1 MLTRAATPAGIPP
14 LGSAAATVS
23 DMTLVA
29 RLFLLVIIA
38 VLPAIGIQVHNVA
51 QLHAERM
58 RGANIQ
64 AQSLLQL
71 VEREQARL
79 VAGVRQVA
87 VTVSEGSFLRT
98 GENARCQVYLDRL
111 ARRSPD
117 HQYITV
123 TNRAGIVLC
132 SGTAEA
138 VGRSI
143 AGRPFFHRALED
155 GRFTVGEWMRWP
167 PEGVGGGEG
176 DPMLPFAV
184 PWMDAEGK
192 PGGVVVTMLSLPWFA
207 ANLAASPLPENA
219 SLTIADRDGVIL
231 ANLSGGGLGQGARL
245 PPHFLEL
252 LSRTQ
257 GGLAEV
263 TGLDGVERV
272 LAFSPVGDGVHDLF
286 IAVGIDREAA
296 TRHLADAIRQGI
308 VMTLLG
314 LLLAGLAAWIGGTL
328 FIRQPVAALMAAADR
343 WRAGDWGA
351 RARLG
356 DGWSEIGQLGQAF
369 DGMAKALE
377 ERERALSANE
387 RHLRTVLDSLPV
399 AVAVLNPDGTLLQA
413 NHAALTAAGLTVA
426 DVAGRRFEDTG
437 WWSYDPAVRAR
448 LRTAIDRA
456 ADGVA
461 SRLDIMARVAEG
473 RLAVVDVTL
482 APMLGPDGAVTHLLA
497 AGIDVTERRRT
508 EEALRVAEERFRTAL
523 KNSGVVVFNQDRDQ
537 RFTWMNN
544 SGLFPRAEDVLGR
557 TDREVFERPRDA
569 ETLTALKRRVLE
581 SGEGAREEIRLRANG
596 RDYFFDITV
605 EPLRDTAGSVA
616 GITCAA
622 VDVTERRR
630 GEDAVRRAREEAER
644 ANAAKSKFL
653 AVASHDLRQPV
664 QSLFLFTA
672 ALADRLDGHPATPL
686 LDNLRQSLD
695 ALKDLLDGLL
705 DMSRLESG
713 KIVAKP
719 VRLKLDDLLG
729 RLAAEYG
736 PRARQKGLKLTAVR
750 TGVWV
755 ESDPALLERILR
767 NLLENALR
775 YTRRGR
781 ILLGARRTEGRMRVE
796 VWDTGV
802 GIPADQLDTIFEEFT
817 QLNDSHGSRGLGLGL
832 AIVKRLARLLGHPV
846 TVRSTPGEGSAF
858 MVEMPRVAAPE
869 LPIQVRHPAN
879 DAGSKGLV
887 MVIDDEAIILL
898 GLKAMLEG
906 WGYEVLAARSGDQA
920 LSLLEKDG
928 RRPRLVLADYQL
940 QNGKTGPEAIAAI
953 QGRLGEG
960 LPGIILT
967 GDTTPERL
975 AEAARN
981 GFRVLH
987 KPVFP
992 NELRQAMAAAG
1003 G

>member
-1 MLTRAATPAGIPP
+1 
-14 LGSAAATVS
+14 
-23 DMTLVA
+23 MTLVA

-51 QLHAERM
+51 QLHEERL
-58 RGANIQ
+58 RDANLQ

-71 VEREQARL
+71 IEREQARL

-98 GENARCQVYLDRL
+98 GESARCQIYLDRL
-111 ARRSPD
+111 ARRSAD
-117 HQYITV
+117 HQFLTA
-123 TNRAGIVLC
+123 TDADGTVLC
-132 SGTAEA
+132 SGTPEA

-143 AGRPFFHRALED
+143 GDRPFFRRAME
-155 GRFTVGEWMRWP
+155 GGGFTVGEWMRWP
-167 PEGVGGGEG
+167 PGPDGAANAGGGAV
-176 DPMLPFAV
+176 LPFAV
-184 PWMDAEGK
+184 PWMDAEGN
-192 PGGVVVTMLSLPWFA
+192 PGGVVVTMLGLPWFA
-207 ANLAASPLPENA
+207 ENLAASPLPENA

-231 ANLSGGGLGQGARL
+231 ASLPAGPADNADERGAERGERL
-245 PPHFLEL
+245 PPRFLDL
-252 LSRTQ
+252 LRGGE
-257 GGLAEV
+257 GGLAEIA
-263 TGLDGVERV
+263 GLDGVARV
-272 LAFSPVGDGVHDLF
+272 VAYSPAQDGVRDLF
-286 IAVGIDREAA
+286 IAVGIERETA
-296 TRHLADAIRQGI
+296 TRELAGAIRQGI
-308 VMTLLG
+308 LMTLLG
-314 LLLAGLAAWIGGTL
+314 LVLAGLAAWVGGTL
-328 FIRQPVAALMAAADR
+328 FIRRPVAALITAADR
-343 WRAGDWGA
+343 WRAGDWGV

-369 DGMAKALE
+369 DGMAEALE

-387 RHLRTVLDSLPV
+387 RHLRTVLDSLPA
-399 AVAVLNPDGTLLQA
+399 AVAVLTPAGTLLQA
-413 NHAALTAAGLTVA
+413 NHAALAGAGLTAEEV
-426 DVAGRRFEDTG
+426 VGRPFEDAG

-448 LRTAIDRA
+448 LRTAIERA
-456 ADGVA
+456 AAGAA
-461 SRLDIMARVAEG
+461 SRFDMMARVAEG
-473 RLAVVDVTL
+473 RLAVVDFTL
-482 APMLGPDGAVTHLLA
+482 APMHGADGRVTHLLA
-497 AGIDVTERRRT
+497 AGIDVTERKRT

-523 KNSGVVVFNQDRDQ
+523 KNSGVVVFNQDRDL
-537 RFTWMNN
+537 RFTWINN
-544 SGLFPRAEDVLGR
+544 SPLFPRAEDVLGR
-557 TDREVFERPRDA
+557 TDRDVFERPRDA
-569 ETLTALKRRVLE
+569 EALMALKRRVLD
-581 SGEGAREEIRLRANG
+581 SGEGERDEFRVRAHG

-605 EPLRDTAGSVA
+605 EPLRDATGSVA

-644 ANAAKSKFL
+644 ANSAKSKFL

-672 ALADRLDGHPATPL
+672 ALADRLDGHPAKPL

-719 VRLKLDDLLG
+719 ARLKLDDLFG
-729 RLAAEYG
+729 RLASEYG
-736 PRARQKGLKLTAVR
+736 PRALQKGLELTVVR
-750 TGVWV
+750 SGAWV

-781 ILLGARRTEGRMRVE
+781 ILMGARRTAGRLRVE
-796 VWDTGV
+796 VWDTGI
-802 GIPADQLDTIFEEFT
+802 GIPADQLDAIFEEFT
-817 QLNDSHGSRGLGLGL
+817 QIDDSRGSRGLGLGL

-846 TVRSTPGEGSAF
+846 TVRSAPGQGSAF
-858 MVEMPRVAAPE
+858 AVEMPRVAAPE
-869 LPIQVRHPAN
+869 LPLAVRHAAN
-879 DAGSKGLV
+879 DAQSKGLV

-920 LSLLEKDG
+920 LSILQKDG
-928 RRPRLVLADYQL
+928 RSPRLVLADYQL
-940 QNGKTGPEAIAAI
+940 QNGKTGPEAIVAI
-953 QGRLGEG
+953 QGVLGG
-960 LPGIILT
+960 GVPGIILT